1 MQEDTK
7 KIIIAIK
14 RALKMLIAL
23 LEKIERNE
31 PI

>member
-1 MQEDTK
+1 MQEDTR
-7 KIIIAIK
+7 KIIVALK
-14 RALKMLIAL
+14 RALKMLVAL